1 VNVIQVPAVRASRS
15 IRFTTIGA
23 ICDEFG
29 GEVQTGPFG
38 SQLHASDYSVEG
50 TPVVMPQ
57 DMVDGRIVTDKIARV
72 SQKHVAR
79 LPQHRLQAGDIVY
92 SRRGDVSRFAIVAE
106 AESGWLCGTG
116 SIRVRLKSPDFD
128 IRYLR
133 RFLQQDSVRSWLENE
148 AKGVTMLNLNTS
160 IIRNLPVTYPPIEEQ
175 RRIAAILD
183 EADALRAKR
192 RAALAQLDEMAR
204 AIFVEMF
211 GRNRQRVSPSELV
224 TVDAFADVLIGY
236 PFSSASYTE
245 DPNGLRLCRG
255 ANVLPERI
263 DWNDL
268 ARWPKQDRGRFRQYE
283 LAEGDIVLAM
293 DRPWISSG
301 FKVAR
306 ISAEDTPSLLVQRVA
321 RIRGTSPE
329 DAAFLY
335 ALLSGDEFQNFC
347 RPTETTVPHISPKEI
362 RGFKFAPPP
371 RDRLIEFARSISA
384 VDALRRC
391 SQLGMIRANALF
403 ASLQHRAFRGE
414 L

>member
-1 VNVIQVPAVRASRS
+1 VNVIQVPAVSASRS

-79 LPQHRLQAGDIVY
+79 LPQHRLRAGDIVY
-92 SRRGDVSRFAIVAE
+92 SRRGDVSRFAIVTE

-116 SIRVRLKSPDFD
+116 SIRVRPNSPDFD

-160 IIRNLPVTYPPIEEQ
+160 IIRNLPVAYPPIEEQ
-175 RRIAAILD
+175 RRIAATLD

-211 GRNRQRVSPSELV
+211 DFEQEKSSTQETTLDEFANILV
-224 TVDAFADVLIGY
+224 GY
-236 PFSSASYTE
+236 PFSSADYVDGRE
-245 DPNGLRLCRG
+245 ALRLCRG
-255 ANVLPERI
+255 ANVLPGRI
-263 DWNDL
+263 DWDDVV
-268 ARWPKQDRGRFRQYE
+268 RWPAHDRGRFGEYE
-283 LAEGDIVLAM
+283 LVDGDIVIAM

-306 ISAEDTPSLLVQRVA
+306 ISTRDTPCLLVQRVA
-321 RIRGTSPE
+321 RIRAKAAE
-329 DAAFLY
+329 DAHFLY
-335 ALLSGDEFQNFC
+335 ALISDQRFQDFC
-347 RPTETTVPHISPKEI
+347 RPTETTVPHISPKDI
-362 RGFKFAPPP
+362 RAFRFVPPS
-371 RDRLIEFARSISA
+371 RKKLLEFSVKARSVDETRRA
-384 VDALRRC
+384 VTKGIDAAD
-391 SQLGMIRANALF
+391 SLF